1 MKMLVFKISGLF
13 AGALLLAAITTGC
26 VVSAPYGGAYAGVY
40 GEYPS
45 TYYGGYYNGGAYY
58 PVYPRYEYWHG
69 HYYHHHDD
77 WDRGHFYGGHA
88 YGHGSV
94 RVRGHGDGHE
104 HH

>member
-1 MKMLVFKISGLF
+1 MKMVSKISGLF

-45 TYYGGYYNGGAYY
+45 TYYGSGAYY

-77 WDRGHFYGGHA
+77 WDHGHYYGGHA
-88 YGHGSV
+88 YGHGSG